1 MALDAATSDEY
12 FRLAQQQQVL
22 FAYWLDAGVPSRA
35 RLALDV
41 ANWYYQQLGLGYFIP
56 TNLAGYAPNPTTP
69 DAALALAASLPTEPD
84 PAAPATAL
92 SPRDLGGSFT
102 GNFIDPMN
110 DYCSAFPSDPACWN
124 SFGGGGSDD
133 GGGNF
138 PAPISVF
145 VEPVTVVIN
154 QSGLTLADV
163 ASRISGALSTAAV
176 AIATA
181 VDSVV
186 ATAIRGIQ
194 AALNAIGNELMSV
207 FHLLSRLA
215 GYILQFLKGLL
226 LDVVH
231 GIVSAL
237 SAIGRMLK
245 DVFAHGIMP
254 ALQALQKARDYL
266 MQIYQRFLRPLL
278 VVIQDIRKV
287 LAILSVFHLKFAQK
301 LDAALADI
309 QSKIS
314 TPLLFLLRYTNA
326 IANYINLILDARLF
340 IQRPLF
346 LASLNAYK
354 GSSINLLVNSMN
366 PKPDAAAIAALQA
379 SQPQLTPAV
388 VTTQFSDLLQSG
400 TGPLADPVA
409 QNVAL
414 LKTYLGQGA

>member
-92 SPRDLGGSFT
+92 SPRDVGGSFT
-102 GNFIDPMN
+102 SNFIDPMN
-110 DYCSAFPSDPACWN
+110 DYCSAFPTDPACWN
-124 SFGGGGSDD
+124 SFSGGGSDD

-145 VEPVTVVIN
+145 VEPVTVIIN
-154 QSGLTLADV
+154 QNGLTLADV

-231 GIVSAL
+231 GIVAAL

-254 ALQALQKARDYL
+254 ALQALQKLRNYL

-287 LAILSVFHLKFAQK
+287 LAILRAFHVGFATK
-301 LDAALADI
+301 LDNALADI

-314 TPLLFLLRYTNA
+314 TPLLYLLRYTNA
-326 IANYINLILDARLF
+326 IANYINLILDARLLL
-340 IQRPLF
+340 QKPLF

-354 GSSINLLVNSMN
+354 GSSINLLINSMN
-366 PKPDAAAIAALQA
+366 PTPDPAAIAALQA
-379 SQPQLTPAV
+379 STPQLTPAQA
-388 VTTQFSDLLQSG
+388 TDQMNQLLQSNS
-400 TGPLADPVA
+400 GPLAAPVA
-409 QNVAL
+409 QQVTAFQS
-414 LKTYLGQGA
+414 YIGQGQ